1 MFVSNLTDQQ
11 PVIALPQAPAPPSPD
26 QVRDQLDRLM
36 TSPQFRNTRRLLR
49 FLQFVVSESLQHRE
63 DKLKEYTIGVE
74 VFDKKET
81 FDPRLDSAVRVCAR
95 TLRAKLDDYY
105 ATEGAQ
111 DDVIIRLRA
120 GDYVPR
126 FYVRSLASLNSID
139 GSEVYPAI
147 ESDPDMRTVDQIADA
162 LDAMCYPIAK
172 TTQSLDTALAT
183 VGEVGS
189 SLLIVGL
196 GFGELD
202 GGLDRIRAAR
212 LHHDAAIICIGSQ
225 IDQRTADALAQIG
238 CDTVIYKPVRPGDI
252 SSSIR
257 LALARRKFSGRPQA
271 SIAQ

>member
-1 MFVSNLTDQQ
+1 
-11 PVIALPQAPAPPSPD
+11 
-26 QVRDQLDRLM
+26 M

-49 FLQFVVSESLQHRE
+49 FLQFVVTESLQHKQ

-105 ATEGAQ
+105 ATEGSQ

-126 FYVRSLASLNSID
+126 FYLRSLASLNSID

-147 ESDPDMRTVDQIADA
+147 VSDPDMRTADQVADA
-162 LDAMCYPIAK
+162 LDAMCYPILK
-172 TTQSLDTALAT
+172 TTQSLDSALAA
-183 VGEVGS
+183 VAEAGS
-189 SLLIVGL
+189 SLLLVGL
-196 GFGELD
+196 GFTEIE

-212 LHHDAAIICIGSQ
+212 LHHDAAIIGICGSQ
-225 IDQRTADALAQIG
+225 IDQPTADTLAQIG
-238 CDTVIYKPVRPGDI
+238 CDTVIYKPVRSGDI

-257 LALARRKFSGRPQA
+257 LALAHRKFGARAHA